1 MRKPK
6 QSAVRSVSTPN
17 STRRATVAGMGAAIA
32 AATLPISASAQSK
45 DIKVGFLLPLT
56 GAFAGFSTNLGAG
69 NLPIFSNSKNSSLDI
84 SSQLS

>member
-1 MRKPK
+1 MKKLK

-56 GAFAGFSTNLGAG
+56 GAFAEAG
-69 NLPIFSNSKNSSLDI
+69 
-84 SSQLS
+84 QLIKSAVDMAVEE